1 MDISW
6 AIEQVGKMK
15 DSVTKLDYCLHSYD
29 QLEKAIRAD
38 LESTTLSYREISAI
52 VGWNH
57 TQIWAFHKQDC
68 KLQFEVLERLSTL
81 FNRPFL
87 ISNRP
92 SSRGEETSFTVE
104 ALAEATRDAISK
116 TLQHGIS
123 YRKVGRAAGISH
135 EWVRCFHIKDASIDV
150 RKLIAIADYLNVAYE
165 LSNEKDL
172 RRAPVKKF

>member
-1 MDISW
+1 
-6 AIEQVGKMK
+6 MK
-15 DSVTKLDYCLHSYD
+15 DSITQLDYCLHSYD

-38 LESTTLSYREISAI
+38 LDSTALSYREISAI

-87 ISNRP
+87 ICNRP
-92 SSRGEETSFTVE
+92 SSRGEEISLTVE
-104 ALAEATRDAISK
+104 ALAESTRDAISN

-123 YRKVGRAAGISH
+123 YRKIGRAAGISH

-172 RRAPVKKF
+172 KRSPVRKF